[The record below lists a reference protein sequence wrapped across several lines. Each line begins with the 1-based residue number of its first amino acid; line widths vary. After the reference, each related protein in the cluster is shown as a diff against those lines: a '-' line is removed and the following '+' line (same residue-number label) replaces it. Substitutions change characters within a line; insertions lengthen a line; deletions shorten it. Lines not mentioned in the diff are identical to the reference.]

1 MAVGEDAF
9 SVPVCFRRRARD
21 SAPYLQPARGR
32 ARCPYRAASPFKTVG
47 FCLLFLLAAA
57 LCSTALAA
65 DKKIVLIAGSR
76 SHGSGE
82 HEFRAGDG
90 QFVGQ
95 GPAAEIAEHEA
106 CAGPRR
112 RGNGIDG
119 PVDGRH
125 GGSDLRH
132 LEEHK
137 RGDKGRGKR
146 DGRLPHRHRAPA
158 LADRPG
164 DGQ

>member
-82 HEFRAGDG
+82 HEFRAACLLLQKWLNKIPGVTTAVYFDG
-90 QFVGQ
+90 W
-95 GPAAEIAEHEA
+95 P
-106 CAGPRR
+106 
-112 RGNGIDG
+112 D
-119 PVDGRH
+119 
-125 GGSDLRH
+125 
-132 LEEHK
+132 
-137 RGDKGRGKR
+137 
-146 DGRLPHRHRAPA
+146 RA
-158 LADRPG
+158 D
-164 DGQ
+164 